1 MTRFAWPLA
10 ITLLLAGCALLAR
23 NVLDPYWLHT
33 TDFGLYLH
41 AAKQVA
47 AGGDPYAPIAA
58 RDGLFFGQPNGD
70 GYIYPPVLAWG
81 LAGLLWLGDTPLRL
95 LWIGGMFAS
104 LVATAALLLRDFGR
118 RTPWPWIVGA
128 IGVALLTRFFRMDL
142 YHGQANPLLLLAL
155 VLGTRAIH
163 RGDAVRAAVWW
174 STMIMVKPF
183 CAVLV
188 AYLLWRRRWT
198 AAALCLSLA
207 ASAVL
212 ASFLV
217 VILRAPESAA
227 SFEAMARY
235 YSAAELAGGRPDNI
249 SIHGLA
255 IRLFEA
261 NRYTVP
267 FANSHHLTVAIEALT
282 IGILAVP
289 FLMRWNDGE
298 RKPSGAELL
307 VQVTLAMA
315 IPLVWGPMT
324 NASHLMLLL
333 PGVVGVILLAMD
345 NRRWRT
351 AAVVWSALFL
361 LRMTPVRLESRWLGS
376 LFGGPP
382 EATWQIATGFWT
394 LWTAQATVMLVAAVL
409 VMGWASILMARDL
422 TRGTFAA
429 REPDAGAV

>member
-1 MTRFAWPLA
+1 MNRFAWPLA
-10 ITLLLAGCALLAR
+10 IALLLAGCAVLAR
-23 NVLDPYWLHT
+23 NVSDPYWLHT

-70 GYIYPPVLAWG
+70 GYIYPPVLAWA
-81 LAGLLWLGDTPLRL
+81 LAALLWMGDTPLRL

-104 LVATAALLLRDFGR
+104 LVAATAILLRGFGS

-128 IGVALLTRFFRMDL
+128 IGVALLTRFFRTDL
-142 YHGQANPLLLLAL
+142 YHGQANPVLLLAL
-155 VLGTRAIH
+155 VFGTRSLH
-163 RGDAVRAAVWW
+163 RGDSVRAAAWW
-174 STMIMVKPF
+174 SVMIMVKPF

-188 AYLLWRRRWT
+188 AYLLWRRQWT
-198 AAALCLSLA
+198 AAVLCLSVA
-207 ASAVL
+207 ASAIL

-217 VILRAPESAA
+217 VLLRAPESAA
-227 SFEAMARY
+227 SFEAMAHY

-261 NRYTVP
+261 NRYTIP
-267 FANSHHLTVAIEALT
+267 FADSHQITVTIEALT
-282 IGILAVP
+282 IAVLAAP

-324 NASHLMLLL
+324 NGSHLMLLL
-333 PGVVGVILLAMD
+333 PGVAGALMLATSD
-345 NRRWRT
+345 RRWRLV
-351 AAVVWSALFL
+351 AAVWSALFL
-361 LRMTPVRLESRWLGS
+361 LRMTPVRLESRWFGN

-382 EATWQIATGFWT
+382 EATWETASGFWT
-394 LWTAQATVMLVAAVL
+394 LWTAQATVMLVAAAL
-409 VMGWASILMARDL
+409 LMGWASVVRVRDL
-422 TRGTFAA
+422 TGEPLTASEPEAGTL
-429 REPDAGAV
+429 

>member
-1 MTRFAWPLA
+1 MNRFAWPIA
-10 ITLLLAGCALLAR
+10 IAFLIAGCALLAR
-23 NVLDPYWLHT
+23 NVSDPYWLHT

-70 GYIYPPVLAWG
+70 GYIYPPVLAWA
-81 LAGLLWLGDTPLRL
+81 LAALLWMGDTPLRL

-104 LVATAALLLRDFGR
+104 LVAATAILLRDFGR

-128 IGVALLTRFFRMDL
+128 IGIALLTRFFRTDL
-142 YHGQANPLLLLAL
+142 YHGQANPVLLLLL
-155 VLGTRAIH
+155 VLGARALD
-163 RGDAVRAAVWW
+163 RENPVRAAAWW
-174 STMIMVKPF
+174 SVMIMVKPF

-188 AYLLWRRRWT
+188 AYLLWRRKWT
-198 AAALCLSLA
+198 AAVLCLSVA
-207 ASAVL
+207 ASAIL

-217 VILRAPESAA
+217 VVLRAPESAA
-227 SFEAMARY
+227 SFEAMAHY
-235 YSAAELAGGRPDNI
+235 YSAAEVAGGRPDNI

-261 NRYTVP
+261 NRYTIP
-267 FANSHHLTVAIEALT
+267 FVDSHPITIAIEALT
-282 IGILAVP
+282 IGVLAAP

-333 PGVVGVILLAMD
+333 PGVAGALMLATSD
-345 NRRWRT
+345 RRWRMV
-351 AAVVWSALFL
+351 AAVWSALFL
-361 LRMTPVRLESRWLGS
+361 LRMTPVRLENRWLGN

-382 EATWQIATGFWT
+382 EATWETAAGFWT
-394 LWTAQATVMLVAAVL
+394 LWTAQATVMLVAATL
-409 VMGWASILMARDL
+409 LMGWASVLTARNHAEGPL
-422 TRGTFAA
+422 TAA
-429 REPDAGAV
+429 EPEAGAL